1 MNEGVLENWNRKA
14 GGRVNVWVGLE
25 HLFCAD
31 EAGQRR
37 AIDLSK
43 KHDSGFHTHCS
54 EAEIEVGEFAAR
66 YGKRPMVALDDL
78 GFFETPR
85 TMIAHAVWLDGAE
98 IELISKRRVS
108 GAHNTLSN
116 MKLARGIARGGGML
130 GAGIAGGMGTDGGK
144 EKKKFDMFGGIK
156 EATL

>member
-98 IELISKRRVS
+98 IELISKRRV
-108 GAHNTLSN
+108 GVAEKTPPD
-116 MKLARGIARGGGML
+116 MKPAPGVAGGGARL
-130 GAGIAGGMGTDGGK
+130 GAGIAGRVGADG
-144 EKKKFDMFGGIK
+144 EKGQNNFDPFEGR
-156 EATL
+156 ERTAH